1 MEMNADVREEPDVS
15 RNVRRTNL
23 SCKFKL
29 RWMGI
34 EIEAEPMRVVL
45 RSGMHL
51 AGRSVRHGLARIHSS
66 ST

>member
-15 RNVRRTNL
+15 KNVRRTNL

-45 RSGMHL
+45 RSVDPECTLL
-51 AGRSVRHGLARIHSS
+51 ADPFD
-66 ST
+66 TD